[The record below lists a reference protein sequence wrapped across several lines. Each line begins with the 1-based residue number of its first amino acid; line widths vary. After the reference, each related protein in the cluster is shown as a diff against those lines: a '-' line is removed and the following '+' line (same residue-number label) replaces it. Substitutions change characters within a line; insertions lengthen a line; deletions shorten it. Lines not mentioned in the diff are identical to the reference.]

1 MLTNRQNVHLSIC
14 CVFTHVTQFEKT
26 DLMATRCCFEL
37 RAKTRDQPI
46 NYRFLDNNTTKNYYP
61 LPTFC
66 SS

>member
-1 MLTNRQNVHLSIC
+1 MKFDVSVMFSTAY
-14 CVFTHVTQFEKT
+14 VTQFEKT
-26 DLMATRCCFEL
+26 DLMATWCCFEL

-46 NYRFLDNNTTKNYYP
+46 NYQFLDNNTTKNYYP